1 MTFKEFLELVA
12 RFVWPV
18 VLIASGF
25 LFQSTQANKEN
36 LYEFRLYVAENYT
49 SKEDLQTMF
58 SQLETNIDKRL
69 ETLIKTLKQ

>member
-1 MTFKEFLELVA
+1 MNLKDFLEITA

-18 VLIASGF
+18 ALLVCGALYGATES
-25 LFQSTQANKEN
+25 NKEN
-36 LYEFRLYVAENYT
+36 LYEFKLYVAENYT

-58 SQLETNIDKRL
+58 SQLEDNIDKRL